1 MADQKDNRGD
11 QSDKKSQSASGANTG
26 RDQAGKRNQ
35 NAAGEPDDVAE
46 DRNLSGASTWL
57 TLPDQPADDS
67 SDSDS
72 SGDGSMEGK
81 SKSSKDS
88 TGRQSNQ

>member
-11 QSDKKSQSASGANTG
+11 QSEKKSQSASSTNTG
-26 RDQAGKRNQ
+26 RDQAGTRNQ
-35 NAAGEPDDVAE
+35 NTAGEPDDVAE

-72 SGDGSMEGK
+72 STEGK
-81 SKSSKDS
+81 PKGSKDS